1 MRYVTRV
8 VLLVALWLLAWGEI
22 SLANVLSGTA
32 GPGLLDTYHPE
43 RFPSVER
50 NTRRSV
56 ENALNHLAVVAA
68 LGIAPDLAYDI
79 EGRPFYVIRILNSLT
94 QEAARQNAT
103 AQGKVYAPSAGWW
116 KKFIDKMNAAVPVQQ
131 EKDIEMDHDYD
142 GIRELDNHLPP
153 WWKWLFYGTIAWSV
167 VYLIVYHVTDSMPLS
182 LEEYQQELALAEEDV
197 KRFQAS
203 QPRAVIDENT
213 LEYTNDAATL
223 EKGKSIFLTNNCGGC
238 HRNDGGGNT
247 IGPNLSDEYWLNG
260 GSLKEIFLTIKN
272 GVVEKGMP
280 AWGKSMSAQDVR
292 DVTFFVISLQ
302 GTNPPNAK
310 APQGEHYKQDLNIT
324 SDSLNVQA
332 GL

>member
-1 MRYVTRV
+1 MKKILYTTAAMVFVLPAVAQPAESAGQSFLRDPMLPFYLVAMAV
-8 VLLVALWLLAWGEI
+8 AIVMLLV
-22 SLANVLSGTA
+22 V
-32 GPGLLDTYHPE
+32 
-43 RFPSVER
+43 
-50 NTRRSV
+50 
-56 ENALNHLAVVAA
+56 AVT
-68 LGIAPDLAYDI
+68 
-79 EGRPFYVIRILNSLT
+79 FYVIRILNSLT

-103 AQGKVYAPSAGWW
+103 AQGKVHTPTTGWW

-131 EKDIEMDHDYD
+131 EKDIELDHDYD

-182 LEEYQQELALAEEDV
+182 QEEYQQELALAEEEV
-197 KRFQAS
+197 RRFQAA

-213 LEYTNDAATL
+213 LEYSDDAATL
-223 EKGKSIFLTNNCGGC
+223 ENGRSIFLNNNCGGC

-247 IGPNLSDEYWLNG
+247 IGPNLADEYWING
-260 GSLKEIFLTIKN
+260 GNIKDVFLTIKN

-280 AWGKSMSAQDVR
+280 AWGKSMSVQDVR

-302 GTNPPNAK
+302 GSNPPEAK
-310 APQGEHYKQDLNIT
+310 APQGELFKQNFKVT
-324 SDSLNVQA
+324 SDSLKIQA